1 MKNKLLTEHHL
12 AFLNLKMGCAGLLE
26 STLVKMP
33 HCWKSCLEA
42 HINLTVSSRTRS
54 PFGSFVPL
62 DFAIV
67 LSIFIASSFLP
78 AATR

>member
-1 MKNKLLTEHHL
+1 
-12 AFLNLKMGCAGLLE
+12 MGGTGLSK
-26 STLVKMP
+26 STFVKMP
-33 HCWKSCLEA
+33 HCLKSHAAA

-54 PFGSFVPL
+54 PSGSFVPL